1 MQAFWNRTCECQTPA
16 GADGHAESPD
26 CKPTWTWT
34 LVCFMLLRHVHTL
47 LRLSGWGT
55 WKTSHSRFS
64 ETSHRQWL
72 SRLAI
77 ARISNLSCQDW
88 IAVSCVLRHDP
99 EKARLHLPTEVELA
113 EQGRATSHFATS
125 DWDSSTSRSHFG
137 VSLASATSALI
148 LQFRQCLH
156 NTLEAAWHCLLGSS
170 IGTVPLKALPS
181 RNTLVCS
188 GCATGIDGHP
198 RMTQH
203 CI

>member
-1 MQAFWNRTCECQTPA
+1 MDLDI
-16 GADGHAESPD
+16 G
-26 CKPTWTWT
+26 
-34 LVCFMLLRHVHTL
+34 LLMLLWHVHTL
-47 LRLSGWGT
+47 L
-55 WKTSHSRFS
+55 HSRFS

-170 IGTVPLKALPS
+170 GTVPLKAQTSL
-181 RNTLVCS
+181 NTLVAA
-188 GCATGIDGHP
+188 GAPLVLMDTHG
-198 RMTQH
+198 
-203 CI
+203 